1 MAANMVSLLALIIA
15 FQLFFMCFFL
25 LARSRDQG
33 NQVRH
38 SYLGVLFL
46 LLGINM
52 VDLFMQQQAFAW
64 FPRQLSLLDDTFL
77 LLYGPLLL
85 LYVTS
90 VVSKSFTPGIKE
102 MLYFLPFALVFLLL
116 VTIIIATWQVQP
128 PITPEPEVPPDGWL
142 VLVIFLFYAY
152 SAFFLWRT
160 KKLLWSFD
168 KAALEY
174 YSNLEEANL
183 KWLHFMVNSFA
194 VLCLLGV
201 LQLFIQVS
209 GSLPLLMSL
218 GLLLV
223 LVLFIL
229 IYRSIYVAL
238 KGSNVLLGL
247 HSPRVDKYAG
257 FALPAEK
264 RLILAEKLQ
273 IFMEKEQAYM
283 NPVLTINEVA
293 GRLQVSSKELS
304 QVINQDFGQHFFDF
318 VNSYRIDAAK
328 ELLQDPENK
337 MTIQEI
343 MYTVG
348 FSSKSSFNTVF
359 KKKTSQTPSTY
370 RTVMQSGTNPKK
382 GSPS

>member
-1 MAANMVSLLALIIA
+1 MAAKLVSLLALIIA

-25 LARSRDQG
+25 LAPGRDQG
-33 NQVRH
+33 NKIRH

-52 VDLFMQQQAFAW
+52 LDLFMQQQAFPW

-77 LLYGPLLL
+77 LLYGPLLF
-85 LYVTS
+85 LYVNS
-90 VVSKSFTPGIKE
+90 VVSKSFNIGKKE
-102 MLYFLPFALVFLLL
+102 TLYFLPFALVFLLL
-116 VTIIIATWQVQP
+116 VAAITGKGQF
-128 PITPEPEVPPDGWL
+128 PIPHEPELPPDGWL

-160 KKLLWSFD
+160 KKLLWSYD
-168 KAALEY
+168 RAALEY

-183 KWLHFMVNSFA
+183 KWLHFMVNSFT
-194 VLCLLGV
+194 VLCVLGM
-201 LQLFIQVS
+201 LQLLLQIS
-209 GSLPLLMSL
+209 GSLPFLMII

-247 HSPRVDKYAG
+247 HSPRVAKYAG
-257 FALPAEK
+257 FAMPVEK
-264 RLILAEKLQ
+264 RMILAEKLQ
-273 IFMEKEQAYM
+273 EFMEKEQAYL
-283 NPVLTINEVA
+283 NPALTINEVA
-293 GRLQVSSKELS
+293 SGLQVSTKELS

-348 FSSKSSFNTVF
+348 FSSKSSFNTLF

-370 RTVMQSGTNPKK
+370 RTAMQSGNIP
-382 GSPS
+382 